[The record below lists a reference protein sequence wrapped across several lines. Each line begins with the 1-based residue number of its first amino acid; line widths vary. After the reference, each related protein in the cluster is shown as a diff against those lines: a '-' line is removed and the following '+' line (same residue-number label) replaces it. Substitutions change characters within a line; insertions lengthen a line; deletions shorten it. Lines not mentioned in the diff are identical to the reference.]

1 MMWSIFVAIALTAG
15 GLSVSVASVVEA
27 IPLSSLAA
35 PQETVAATGEIGG
48 NVVLAGDGQPLHG
61 VRVLLIELGRSA
73 VTGEQG
79 SFRLTDVPPGTYRV
93 LAQREHLVAETQE
106 VVVARGETVELRFE
120 LRFSPVH
127 EEITITATGR
137 ETTAFEAF
145 NSCLLYTSPSPRD

>member
-73 VTGEQG
+73 VTAPSETQRT
-79 SFRLTDVPPGTYRV
+79 FPTLPPSLTYRGPP
-93 LAQREHLVAETQE
+93 L
-106 VVVARGETVELRFE
+106 F
-120 LRFSPVH
+120 
-127 EEITITATGR
+127 
-137 ETTAFEAF
+137 
-145 NSCLLYTSPSPRD
+145 TSAS